1 MKIVYW
7 LGTGN
12 TEKIAELITKGIR
25 EGGRNAEVINVTNAN
40 SNIFNNEDLIILVC
54 QSMGDEMLEESE
66 FKPFIEEIF
75 SKISKKKAAL
85 LGSCGWGDGKWMRG
99 WEDRMI
105 SYGYEIEEDY
115 LIICG
120 EPEYEYEY
128 INFGEKIALL

>member
-66 FKPFIEEIF
+66 FKPFIEEYF
-75 SKISKKKAAL
+75 QRYLKKKAAL
-85 LGSCGWGDGKWMRG
+85 LGSCGWGDGKWMKRLG
-99 WEDRMI
+99 R
-105 SYGYEIEEDY
+105 
-115 LIICG
+115 
-120 EPEYEYEY
+120 
-128 INFGEKIALL
+128 